1 MAAYPESFASTTPA
15 TPDRASR
22 GAEENGSGEPIRLLK
37 IARLKSL
44 LNGNEAMI
52 VVRQLSKNF
61 ARFDAYLPLLIG
73 ESVEIDFDD
82 TGALRGIITE
92 RMINSFAMQFVDGCD
107 PIARIR
113 QAEQDGAA
121 QAKRR
126 PRVSIGLAVTLH
138 AKCGTY
144 KASLV
149 DLSVGGA
156 KIETEQP
163 LPPLNEIQIRGW
175 DRAPITARVAW
186 QTSTQIGV
194 IFVRKLSIS
203 ELLTWSS

>member
-1 MAAYPESFASTTPA
+1 MAVYPESFTA
-15 TPDRASR
+15 TPPTASDPALR
-22 GAEENGSGEPIRLLK
+22 DTVDHGGGEPIRLLK
-37 IARLKSL
+37 IARIKSH
-44 LNGNEAMI
+44 LNGSEAMI
-52 VVRQLSKNF
+52 VVRQLSAHF
-61 ARFDAYLPLLIG
+61 ARFDAYLPLMIG

-92 RMINSFAMQFVDGCD
+92 RMINSFAMQFIDGCD
-107 PIARIR
+107 PLARIR
-113 QAEQDGAA
+113 QAEEEATP

-126 PRVSIGLAVTLH
+126 PRVTVGVAVTLH
-138 AKCGTY
+138 SKCGTY

-156 KIETEQP
+156 KIESEQP
-163 LPPLNEIQIRGW
+163 LPPLYEIQIRGW

-203 ELLTWSS
+203 ELLTWSA